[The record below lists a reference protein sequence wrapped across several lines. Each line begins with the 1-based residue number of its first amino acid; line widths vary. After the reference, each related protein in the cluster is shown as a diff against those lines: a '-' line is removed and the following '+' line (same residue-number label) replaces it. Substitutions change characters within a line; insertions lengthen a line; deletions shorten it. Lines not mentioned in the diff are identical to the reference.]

1 METKRREQV
10 SRVHLEMDCV
20 HNQSAGTMVCEWL
33 GGAVQIVVD
42 WSSESGAVLVRGE
55 VRERFSIR
63 DMTIQ
68 EFMHKQELVQSAAMQ
83 LAQFDSAA

>member
-1 METKRREQV
+1 METKRREDV
-10 SRVHLEMDCV
+10 GMVHLEMDCV
-20 HNQSAGTMVCEWL
+20 HNQSAGTMVCSWL
-33 GGAVQIVVD
+33 GGAVQIVLD
-42 WSSESGAVLVRGE
+42 WSSGSGAVLVRGE

-83 LAQFDSAA
+83 LAPFDSAA

>member
-1 METKRREQV
+1 METKRREEV
-10 SRVHLEMDCV
+10 GMVHLEMDCV
-20 HNQSAGTMVCEWL
+20 HNQSAGTMVCSWL
-33 GGAVQIVVD
+33 GGAVQMVLD
-42 WSSESGAVLVRGE
+42 WSSASGAVLVRGE

-83 LAQFDSAA
+83 LAPFDSAA